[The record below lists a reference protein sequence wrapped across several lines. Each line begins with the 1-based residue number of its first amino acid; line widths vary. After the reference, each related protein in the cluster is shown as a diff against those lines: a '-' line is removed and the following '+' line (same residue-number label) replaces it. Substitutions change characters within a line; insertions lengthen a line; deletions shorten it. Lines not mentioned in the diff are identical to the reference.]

1 MRNRDRLQFM
11 DGIRRFRVP
20 ASETARNRTGG
31 SIMKAKHFTSN
42 GLRRVASFALP
53 ILLVASVGAAAALA
67 EPSPGS
73 QSKPDF
79 SKVRKSIQERV
90 SRIPSISVAV
100 ARKGEILW
108 EEGFGWA
115 DRTNRI
121 PATEHTMYYTASV
134 TKSFTATA
142 LMILHERKKVDLDR
156 PVNDYLKGA
165 KLSSPAWNPAEAT
178 VRRVVNHTAG
188 LTTFNGA
195 GSLSREDIIGRY
207 GVLFWPPGEHFDYS
221 NLGPL
226 ILEEVI
232 AEVSG
237 QSYTEFMR
245 SEVFR
250 PLGITRASVGFEP
263 AMGKYT
269 ARSYNPV
276 TGLVPPPRG
285 GVYCSAHDLLRF
297 GMFHLKTRAVDQK
310 AILSDRSIDAMQNET
325 VEADGGNRYGL
336 AWWIEEDRFG
346 FRSVLAQGGTDAAQA
361 WLRLIPSEGI
371 TVALLCNS
379 GNSSVKSVVDEIL
392 STLLPVYAEKCAQA
406 ATVTEAPKPRQ
417 LPSQAFVGSWKG
429 MIKTFRG
436 DIPLTF
442 SIRESGE
449 VQVQLGS
456 QPVTVLDKTKFN
468 EKRLAGITSGKP
480 VIEEDAQHV
489 EFCLYLRDG
498 ALKGAAVTLSYSS
511 LPYWAELKRESHL
524 PGR

>member
-1 MRNRDRLQFM
+1 
-11 DGIRRFRVP
+11 
-20 ASETARNRTGG
+20 
-31 SIMKAKHFTSN
+31 MKATHFTSN
-42 GLRRVASFALP
+42 GLGRAASFALP
-53 ILLVASVGAAAALA
+53 ILLVASVGSAAA
-67 EPSPGS
+67 EQSPGS
-73 QSKPDF
+73 ESKPDF

-90 SRIPSISVAV
+90 SRIPSISIAV

-121 PATEHTMYYTASV
+121 LATEHTMYYTASV

-142 LMILHERKKVDLDR
+142 LMILYERKKVDLDR

-195 GSLSREDIIGRY
+195 SSLSREDMIRRY

-221 NLGPL
+221 NLGPKVM
-226 ILEEVI
+226 EEVI
-232 AEVSG
+232 AAVSG

-245 SEVFR
+245 NEVFG
-250 PLGITRASVGFEP
+250 PLGITRASVGFDP
-263 AMGKYT
+263 AMEKYT

-276 TGLVPPPRG
+276 TGLRPPSSG
-285 GVYCSAHDLLRF
+285 GIYCSVHDLLRF
-297 GMFHLKTRAVDQK
+297 GMFHLKTRAPNQK
-310 AILSDRSIDAMQNET
+310 AILSERSIDAMQNET
-325 VEADGGNRYGL
+325 VAADGGNRYGL

-346 FRSVLAQGGTDAAQA
+346 FRSVLAQGGTDTAQA

-371 TVALLCNS
+371 AVALLCNS
-379 GNSSVKSVVDEIL
+379 GNSSVKSVVDETL
-392 STLLPVYAEKCAQA
+392 STLLPVYGEKLAQA
-406 ATVTEAPKPRQ
+406 AAMPEAPKPVQ
-417 LPSQAFVGSWKG
+417 LPSQQFVGSWKG

-442 SIRESGE
+442 SIPESGE
-449 VQVQLGS
+449 VQLQLGS
-456 QPVTVLDKTKFN
+456 QPVTVLEKPKFN
-468 EKRLAGITSGKP
+468 EKRLLGTISGKLA
-480 VIEEDAQHV
+480 IEEDGLAQANQV

-498 ALKGAAVTLSYSS
+498 ALKGAAVTRPYPS

>member
-1 MRNRDRLQFM
+1 MFHFINM
-11 DGIRRFRVP
+11 SAPAKIRWSQNHPSVDV
-20 ASETARNRTGG
+20 
-31 SIMKAKHFTSN
+31 HFTSN
-42 GLRRVASFALP
+42 GLSRVVSFALQ
-53 ILLVASVGAAAALA
+53 IFLVAWIGISAALA
-67 EPSPGS
+67 QPSRGG

-79 SKVRKSIQERV
+79 SKVRKSIEERV

-100 ARKGEILW
+100 ARNGEILW

-142 LMILHERKKVDLDR
+142 LMILYQRKKVDLDR
-156 PVNDYLKGA
+156 PVNDYLKEA

-195 GSLSREDIIGRY
+195 GSLSHEDMIRRY

-221 NLGPL
+221 NLGP
-226 ILEEVI
+226 IIIEEVI

-250 PLGITRASVGFEP
+250 PLGMTRVSVGFES
-263 AMGKYT
+263 AMEKYT

-285 GVYCSAHDLLRF
+285 GIYCSAHDLLRF
-297 GMFHLKTRAVDQK
+297 GMFHLKTHALDQK
-310 AILSDRSIDAMQNET
+310 PILSDRSIDAMQNET
-325 VEADGGNRYGL
+325 VEADRGNRYGL

-346 FRSVLAQGGTDAAQA
+346 YRSVLAQGGTDAAQA

-371 TVALLCNS
+371 AVALLCNS
-379 GNSSVKSVVDEIL
+379 GSSSVKVVVDEIL
-392 STLLPVYAEKCAQA
+392 STLLPVYAEKCAQGA
-406 ATVTEAPKPRQ
+406 PLTDAPKGVQ
-417 LPSQAFVGSWKG
+417 LPSPAFIGSWKG
-429 MIKTFRG
+429 MIKTFRE

-456 QPVTVLDKTKFN
+456 QPATVLDKTKFN
-468 EKRLAGITSGKP
+468 GKRLAGITSGKLAIDEVP
-480 VIEEDAQHV
+480 HHV
-489 EFCLYLRDG
+489 EFCLYLRNG
-498 ALKGAAVTLSYSS
+498 ALKGAAVTLSSSS
-511 LPYWAELKRESHL
+511 LPYWAELKREGQL
-524 PGR
+524 RDK